1 MLVDVVKMVKV
12 KTYKD
17 LIVWQKA
24 MEMTVMSYPIVSKLP
39 KEETYALCSQMRR
52 AAVSIP
58 SNIAEGFGRNSK
70 KEYLQFLYIAYG
82 SVCELETQLM
92 LCVRIEYLTEIEI
105 QPIMDLLDE
114 IGKMITTI
122 TKKLNL

>member
-1 MLVDVVKMVKV
+1 MVKV
-12 KTYKD
+12 KTYRD

-24 MEMTVMSYPIVSKLP
+24 MEMTVMLYQIASKLP
-39 KEETYALCSQMRR
+39 KEETFALCSQMRR

-105 QPIMDLLDE
+105 QPLMDILTE

-122 TKKLNL
+122 TKKLKA

>member
-1 MLVDVVKMVKV
+1 MAKIKNYRDLV
-12 KTYKD
+12 
-17 LIVWQKA
+17 VWQKA
-24 MEMTVMSYPIVSKLP
+24 MDLTTMLYQIVRKLP
-39 KEETYALCSQMRR
+39 KEETYALSDQMRR
-52 AAVSIP
+52 AAISIP
-58 SNIAEGFGRNSK
+58 SNIAEGFGRNST
-70 KEYLQFLYIAYG
+70 KEYTHFLYITKG

-122 TKKLNL
+122 TKNLNA

>member
-1 MLVDVVKMVKV
+1 MVKV
-12 KTYKD
+12 KTYRD

-24 MEMTVMSYPIVSKLP
+24 MEMTVMLYPIASKLP
-39 KEETYALCSQMRR
+39 KEETFALCSQMRR

-105 QPIMDLLDE
+105 QPLMDILTE

-122 TKKLNL
+122 TKKLKA